1 VSETNHTLVDE
12 LRKLG
17 ELEKRVIGHVLHR
30 KHVARDPNATFDEQM
45 SLGERVADRVASFGG
60 SWTFISIFVG
70 LMTIWMIINVV
81 AAFKWDEYPF
91 ILLNLV
97 LSCLAA
103 LQAPVIMMSQNRQS
117 KKDRIDASHDYEVN
131 LKAETEI
138 VALHLKMDELRERQ
152 WATLM
157 EVQAKQLELLTRL
170 EGLAKKEGLGGLTS

>member
-1 VSETNHTLVDE
+1 VSDSNHTLVDE

-17 ELEKRVIGHVLHR
+17 AFEQRVIGHILHR
-30 KHVARDPNATFDEQM
+30 KSVARDPNVSFDEQM
-45 SLGERVADRVASFGG
+45 TLGERVADRVATFGG
-60 SWTFISIFVG
+60 SWPFIGIFVG
-70 LMTIWMIINVV
+70 LMTIWMAINVV

-157 EVQAKQLELLTRL
+157 EVQDKQLELLTRL
-170 EGLAKKEGLGGLTS
+170 EELARKEGLQA